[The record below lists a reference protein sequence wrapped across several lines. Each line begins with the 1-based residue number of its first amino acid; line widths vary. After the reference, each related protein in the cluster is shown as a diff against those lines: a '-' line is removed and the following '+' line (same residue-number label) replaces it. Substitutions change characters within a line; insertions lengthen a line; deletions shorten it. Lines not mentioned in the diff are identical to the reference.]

1 MSLSCCN
8 HICWYTVDFLLGL
21 DMLKRHR
28 CEISLRHN
36 ELRIDNVNGI
46 ECVKFLSE
54 HDIPKEIISEETQ
67 RLDSTS
73 VSPLHKTVSTAKHD
87 EDQEEYIE
95 NACDTTDEIKV
106 GHLMG
111 LGFSEDQSRNALMQ
125 TNGDAD
131 MAASLLMSNMG

>member
-8 HICWYTVDFLLGL
+8 HICWHTVDFLLGL

-28 CEISLRHN
+28 CEISFRHN

-54 HDIPKEIISEETQ
+54 HDIPKEIVSEETQ
-67 RLDSTS
+67 RLNSTS
-73 VSPLHKTVSTAKHD
+73 VSPLHKTVSIAKHH
-87 EDQEEYIE
+87 EDHEEYIE
-95 NACDTTDEIKV
+95 NTCDTTDEIKIE
-106 GHLMG
+106 HLMG